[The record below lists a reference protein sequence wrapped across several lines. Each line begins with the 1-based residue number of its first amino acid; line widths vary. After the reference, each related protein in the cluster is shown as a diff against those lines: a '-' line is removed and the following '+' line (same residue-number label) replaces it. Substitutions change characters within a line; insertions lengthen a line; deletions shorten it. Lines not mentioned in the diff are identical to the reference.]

1 METKREQGGPHV
13 KARIRKL
20 ARELSQRRM
29 MRDGPRATVVV
40 ANPILPVSGR
50 RIVTLSDASQ
60 KRLYRYQGRQIMSL
74 NRQRWR
80 QKTYAFSALL
90 LASGCLGQS
99 GMPGP
104 APSSLQ
110 ARPPGGFGPVGPGGP
125 TPPRPPVGLPGT
137 VTLAG
142 YNQLA
147 DYQAADLAQKIEE
160 LQDENRSLL
169 ARLQGV
175 QGLLEERE
183 RAVLLSRGEVQSATQ
198 EVAHARQEVTRCR
211 QEIASLR
218 EHIRT
223 ADKENQTNMQ
233 SLVKMLES
241 KLEHGNPPA
250 DALVKDQK
258 SEIRGQKSETID
270 KKPEIR
276 IQNN

>member
-1 METKREQGGPHV
+1 
-13 KARIRKL
+13 
-20 ARELSQRRM
+20 
-29 MRDGPRATVVV
+29 
-40 ANPILPVSGR
+40 
-50 RIVTLSDASQ
+50 
-60 KRLYRYQGRQIMSL
+60 MSL

-80 QKTYAFSALL
+80 QKTFAFSALL
-90 LASGCLGQS
+90 LASGCFGQS

-104 APSSLQ
+104 ASSSLQ

-147 DYQAADLAQKIEE
+147 DYQAADLAQKLEE

-175 QGLLEERE
+175 QGLLEARE

-198 EVAHARQEVTRCR
+198 EVAHARQEVMRCR

-233 SLVKMLES
+233 SVVKMLET
-241 KLEHGNPPA
+241 KLEHSNPQA
-250 DALVKDQK
+250 DAPVKQNELAAKAQK
-258 SEIRGQKSETID
+258 SVIRAQKPVIID
-270 KKPEIR
+270 QKPEIK
-276 IQNN
+276 ILNN